1 VRLAR
6 DRAIVAINTSALVG
20 IGKRRNPRAALCS
33 LYLTHHPDRL
43 EVRARDHRARRW
55 WNIRGRPVMEIAV

>member
-1 VRLAR
+1 
-6 DRAIVAINTSALVG
+6 VG